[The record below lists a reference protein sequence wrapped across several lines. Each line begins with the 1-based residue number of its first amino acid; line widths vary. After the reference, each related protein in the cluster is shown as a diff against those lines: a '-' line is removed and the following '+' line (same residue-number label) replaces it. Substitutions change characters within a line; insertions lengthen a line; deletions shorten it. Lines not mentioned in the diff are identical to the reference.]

1 MVIFL
6 IFILK
11 LWRVKNMGS
20 LLVKYDISDF
30 IQKWESYMND
40 LLNQIEIQ
48 RKKNKDTKLLIEI
61 YKKMNFIN
69 NKMLEILNMS
79 WDDLNDDGG

>member
-1 MVIFL
+1 
-6 IFILK
+6 
-11 LWRVKNMGS
+11 MGS

-30 IQKWESYMND
+30 IQKWEGYMDD

-69 NKMLEILNMS
+69 SKMLEILDMA
-79 WDDLNDDGG
+79 WDDLNDDL

>member
-1 MVIFL
+1 MAIFL

-30 IQKWESYMND
+30 IQKWESYMDD

-61 YKKMNFIN
+61 YKKMNFIDS
-69 NKMLEILNMS
+69 KMLEILDMA
-79 WDDLNDDGG
+79 WDDQG